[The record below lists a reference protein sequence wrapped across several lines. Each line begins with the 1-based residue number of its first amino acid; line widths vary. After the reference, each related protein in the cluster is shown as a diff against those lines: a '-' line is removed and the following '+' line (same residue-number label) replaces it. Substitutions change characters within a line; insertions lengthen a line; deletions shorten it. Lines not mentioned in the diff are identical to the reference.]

1 MYVHGMPPI
10 CQPPCDIRAHE
21 PRSNAVYGRHE
32 ASKAATYFGLT
43 VGLFLAPRGDALIE
57 GIAGHETWREA
68 NA

>member
-1 MYVHGMPPI
+1 MYVHGMSPI
-10 CQPPCDIRAHE
+10 CQPACDIRANE
-21 PRSNAVYGRHE
+21 SRSNAVYGRHE

-43 VGLFLAPRGDALIE
+43 VGLFVAPRGDALIE